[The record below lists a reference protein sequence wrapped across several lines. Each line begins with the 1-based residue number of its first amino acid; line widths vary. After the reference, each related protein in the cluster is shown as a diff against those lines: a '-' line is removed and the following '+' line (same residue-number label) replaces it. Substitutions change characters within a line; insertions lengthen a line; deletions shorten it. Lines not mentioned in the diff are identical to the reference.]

1 MKIRLG
7 NLSSDTTVEDLRML
21 LECFGQVAD
30 VRLDRFPGQAT
41 AEMPNKTTAREAI
54 EGLDGQNLKGRD
66 LEVSEMQ
73 ERTGSRRGGRAG
85 GGGGRR
91 RRR

>member
-1 MKIRLG
+1 MKIRIG
-7 NLSSDTTVEDLRML
+7 NLSSDTTVDDLRML
-21 LECFGQVAD
+21 LECFGQVSD
-30 VRLDRFPGQAT
+30 VRMDRFPGQAT
-41 AEMPNKTTAREAI
+41 AEMPNKTAAREAI

-73 ERTGSRRGGRAG
+73 ERSGSRRNAR
-85 GGGGRR
+85 GGGRR